1 MAINYKDSGVDI
13 DATDRFIDS
22 VKGDIHTT
30 HGPQVLGGIG
40 GFGGA
45 YLLEASRYKEPVLI
59 SGTDGVGTKLKLA
72 FQMNRHDTVGID
84 LVAMSVN
91 DILTLGAKPLFFLDY
106 YATSRLEL
114 EVSKKVI
121 HGIVTGCKQAGC
133 ALLGGETAELP
144 DFYKPNEY
152 DLAGF
157 AVGVVEKSEIVD
169 GSKISPGDAVIGI
182 KSSGA
187 HSNGFSLIRKI
198 FDKQRLSLTDKFP
211 GVNQTVGDVLLTPTK
226 IYVSTILQLMA
237 EHPGSILGMS
247 HITGGGLPGNLI
259 RILPENCSMKIDW
272 DSWQRPPVMEWIY
285 RAGELS
291 LEEFRSVFNCGIGYV
306 LVVEASKTQPILTS
320 LRKLGEQSFLIGEII
335 KNRGTQEIQ
344 FVGDGS

>member
-1 MAINYKDSGVDI
+1 MIKGYKDAGVDI
-13 DATDRFIDS
+13 DAADQFIDS
-22 VKGDIHTT
+22 VKGEIHTT

-45 YLLEASRYKEPVLI
+45 FALEASRYKEPVLI

-72 FQMNRHDTVGID
+72 FQMNRHETIGID

-91 DILTLGAKPLFFLDY
+91 DILTMGAKPLFFLDY
-106 YATSRLEL
+106 YATSKLEPA
-114 EVSKKVI
+114 VAKNVI

-144 DFYKPNEY
+144 DFYKKDEY

-157 AVGVVEKSEIVD
+157 AVGVVEKSQIID
-169 GSKISPGDAVIGI
+169 GSKISPGDIVIGLQ
-182 KSSGA
+182 SSGA

-198 FDKQRLSLTDKFP
+198 VERSRLTLNDRFP
-211 GVNQTVGDVLLTPTK
+211 GIDATLGEVLLTPTK
-226 IYVSTILQLMA
+226 IYVSSVLQILSQ
-237 EHPGSILGMS
+237 HPDAVLGMA

-272 DSWQRPPVMEWIY
+272 ESWQRPPVMEWIY
-285 RAGELS
+285 RTGEIS
-291 LEEFRSVFNCGIGYV
+291 INEMRDVFNCGIGFV
-306 LVVEASKTQPILTS
+306 LVVRKSGLIPLLDS
-320 LRKLGEQSFLIGEII
+320 LRRCGEQCHIIGEII
-335 KNRGTQEIQ
+335 PASGTQEIR
-344 FVGDGS
+344 FIGDKF